1 VGTLLAIAL
10 VLLAGLLAYANGS
23 NDISKSISTLVG
35 AGVANARVA
44 VVWGTLWTVAGV
56 AAAAFVSSALVATFS
71 GKGFLDGAR
80 LPSAFP
86 AAVAIGAIS
95 WVLFASRTGLPVST
109 THAIAGALA
118 GAGIAAQGAGALHW
132 DVLARKVALP
142 LGLSPLLSVAVVAA
156 VFPLLGRAARRADT
170 YCLCVERRE
179 LVLAGGAALSAHAS
193 GSPMPMGASAVLASA
208 SECDTAPAVAARVSV
223 LDGLHWLSS
232 ALTAFARGLN
242 DAPKI
247 AALGLA
253 AAALFGV
260 RGFAFYA
267 ALAAAMG
274 AGSLLSGFRVV
285 ETLAGKVTPMSP
297 AEGFAANLVTTL
309 LVGAASFAALPVSTT
324 HVSTGAIVG
333 IGLRRGPGFLRW
345 ATVGELAI
353 AWVVTI
359 PVAGLIAAAA
369 LALLP
374 GR

>member
-1 VGTLLAIAL
+1 

-35 AGVANARVA
+35 SGVTNARAA

-56 AAAAFVSSALVATFS
+56 VAAAFLSQALVATFS
-71 GKGFLDGAR
+71 GAGFLNGGR

-118 GAGIAAQGAGALHW
+118 GAGIAAQGAAALHW

-142 LGLSPLLSVAVVAA
+142 LGLSPLLSIAVVAA
-156 VFPLLGRAARRADT
+156 VLPLLGRAARRADT

-179 LVLAGGAALSAHAS
+179 LVLAGGALSAHAS
-193 GSPMPMGASAVLASA
+193 SSPMGAGAVLAPA
-208 SECDTAPAVAARVSV
+208 AECDTAPAVAARVSV
-223 LDGLHWLSS
+223 LGGLHWLSA

-247 AALGLA
+247 AALGLGA
-253 AAALFGV
+253 AAVFGI

-267 ALAAAMG
+267 ALAAAMA

-285 ETLAGKVTPMSP
+285 ETLAAKVTPMSP

-345 ATVGELAI
+345 ATVGELAV

-359 PVAGLIAAAA
+359 PVAGLIAAGA

-374 GR
+374 GS

>member
-1 VGTLLAIAL
+1 MLAAGL

-35 AGVANARVA
+35 SGVTNARTA
-44 VVWGTLWTVAGV
+44 VIWGSLWTVAGV
-56 AAAAFVSSALVATFS
+56 LAAAFVSQALVATFS
-71 GKGFLDGAR
+71 GVGFLGR
-80 LPSAFP
+80 EPLSSGFP

-95 WVLFASRTGLPVST
+95 WVLFASRTGMPVST

-118 GAGIAAQGAGALHW
+118 GAGIAAQGAAALHW

-142 LGLSPLLSVAVVAA
+142 LGLSPLLSIAVVAA
-156 VFPLLGRAARRADT
+156 VFPLIGRAARRADT
-170 YCLCVERRE
+170 YCVCVERRE
-179 LVLAGGAALSAHAS
+179 LAPSGAVLTQAAGTSIGV
-193 GSPMPMGASAVLASA
+193 GAVLARGA
-208 SECDTAPAVAARVSV
+208 DCDVAPAVAARVSV
-223 LDGLHWLSS
+223 LGGLHWMSA

-247 AALGLA
+247 AALGVGA
-253 AAALFGV
+253 AAFFGI

-267 ALAAAMG
+267 ALAAAMA

-285 ETLAGKVTPMSP
+285 ETLAAKVTPMSP
-297 AEGFAANLVTTL
+297 AEGFAANLVTTI

-333 IGLRRGPGFLRW
+333 IGIRRGTGFIRW
-345 ATVGELAI
+345 KTVGEMAI
-353 AWVVTI
+353 AWLVTI
-359 PVAGLIAAAA
+359 PAAALVAAAA
-369 LALLP
+369 LTLIP

>member
-1 VGTLLAIAL
+1 VGISLALTL

-35 AGVANARVA
+35 AGVTNPRAA
-44 VVWGTLWTVAGV
+44 VFWGSLWTVAGAV
-56 AAAAFVSSALVATFS
+56 AAAFASQALVATFS
-71 GKGFLDGAR
+71 GKGFLDGGR
-80 LPSAFP
+80 LPTAFP
-86 AAVAIGAIS
+86 AAVAAGAIS

-142 LGLSPLLSVAVVAA
+142 LGLSPLLSIVVVAA

-170 YCLCVERRE
+170 YCVCVERRE
-179 LVLAGGAALSAHAS
+179 LAPAGAVLTHAS
-193 GSPMPMGASAVLASA
+193 SPAMAVGAVLAPA
-208 SECDTAPAVAARVSV
+208 ADCETAPAIAARVSV
-223 LDGLHWLSS
+223 IGGLHWISA

-247 AALGLA
+247 AALGLGA
-253 AAALFGV
+253 AAVFGI

-267 ALAAAMG
+267 ALAAAMA
-274 AGSLLSGFRVV
+274 AGSLLAGFRVV
-285 ETLAGKVTPMSP
+285 ETLASKVTPMSP

-309 LVGAASFAALPVSTT
+309 LVGAASFVALPVSTT

-333 IGLRRGPGFLRW
+333 IGIRRGPGFIRW
-345 ATVGELAI
+345 KTVGEMAI
-353 AWVVTI
+353 AWLVTI
-359 PVAGLIAAAA
+359 PVAGLIAAAV
-369 LALLP
+369 LVLIP

>member
-1 VGTLLAIAL
+1 VGTALAAAL

-35 AGVANARVA
+35 AGVSNARAA
-44 VVWGTLWTVAGV
+44 VVWGSVWTVAGAV
-56 AAAAFVSSALVATFS
+56 AAAFASQALVATFS
-71 GKGFLDGAR
+71 GKGFLGAGR
-80 LPSAFP
+80 LPAAFP
-86 AAVAIGAIS
+86 AAVAAGAIC

-118 GAGIAAQGAGALHW
+118 GAGVAAQGAGVLHW

-142 LGLSPLLSVAVVAA
+142 LGLSPLLSIVVVAA

-170 YCLCVERRE
+170 YCVCVERRE
-179 LVLAGGAALSAHAS
+179 LAPAGAVLTHAS
-193 GSPMPMGASAVLASA
+193 GSVAMGAMLASGA
-208 SECDTAPAVAARVSV
+208 ECDTAPAVAARVSV
-223 LDGLHWLSS
+223 LGAFHWISS

-247 AALGLA
+247 AALGLGA
-253 AAALFGV
+253 AAVFGI

-267 ALAAAMG
+267 ALAAAMA
-274 AGSLLSGFRVV
+274 AGSLLAGFRVV
-285 ETLAGKVTPMSP
+285 ETLASKVTPMSP

-309 LVGAASFAALPVSTT
+309 LVGAASFVALPVSTT

-333 IGLRRGPGFLRW
+333 IGIRRGPGFIHW
-345 ATVGELAI
+345 KTVGEMAI
-353 AWVVTI
+353 AWLVTI
-359 PVAGLIAAAA
+359 PAAGLIAAAA
-369 LALLP
+369 LFLIP

>member
-1 VGTLLAIAL
+1 VGTLLPIAL
-10 VLLAGLLAYANGS
+10 VLLAGLLAFANGS

-35 AGVANARVA
+35 AGVTNARAA
-44 VVWGTLWTVAGV
+44 VVWGALWTVAG
-56 AAAAFVSSALVATFS
+56 ATGAAFVSQALVATFS
-71 GKGFLDGAR
+71 GTGFLSGGR
-80 LPSAFP
+80 LPAAFP
-86 AAVAIGAIS
+86 AAVAIGAIC

-118 GAGIAAQGAGALHW
+118 GAGVAAQGAAALHW

-142 LGLSPLLSVAVVAA
+142 LGLSPLLSIAVVAA
-156 VFPLLGRAARRADT
+156 VFPLIGRAARRADA

-179 LVLAGGAALSAHAS
+179 LAPAGGALSAHAS
-193 GSPMPMGASAVLASA
+193 GSLIAPGALMAPAA
-208 SECDTAPAVAARVSV
+208 ECDAAPAVAARVSV
-223 LDGLHWLSS
+223 LGGLHWLSA

-247 AALGLA
+247 AALGIGA
-253 AAALFGV
+253 AAVFGV

-267 ALAAAMG
+267 ALAGAMA
-274 AGSLLSGFRVV
+274 AGSLLAGFRVV
-285 ETLAGKVTPMSP
+285 ETLASKVTPMSP

-309 LVGAASFAALPVSTT
+309 LVGTASFASLPVSTT

-333 IGLRRGPGFLRW
+333 IGIRRGPGFIRW
-345 ATVGELAI
+345 RTVGEMAI
-353 AWVVTI
+353 AWLVTI
-359 PVAGLIAAAA
+359 PVAGLVAAAA